1 MKRRIVSKA
10 ILITLGI
17 ISLGTTM
24 LAQTGFTPQK
34 LSDEINSGYAEIN
47 PMLSPDGKTLYFTRV
62 NHPDNRFGEI
72 DSQDIW
78 YTTLNADGTWSEA
91 KRLPNSINIG
101 RYNAI
106 FSILDDGKTF
116 LINGQFSNDGKYWV
130 DRGLSVIEKVD
141 ENTWS
146 KPMPLNL
153 KGYTRMNK
161 GLTTTAYLTPDG
173 KYLLLSFSKRAGGK
187 NHSIYLSVKQGDSYS
202 KPKKVKIG
210 DGALGDS
217 YEAPFL
223 SKDGNA
229 LFFSCRVDGNN
240 DIYMAN
246 RTDDTYLNWS
256 APVALNDT
264 INTPGWENYYR
275 LNDKESWAYYCTSK
289 AQKEHSEIMRV
300 KIYEEFPFVK
310 VSGLVMNKADQ
321 SLMLADTNYSIK
333 VNGEVPEKIK
343 LDKIS
348 ASFEMI
354 LPFGQ
359 KYAVKPELANW
370 IGITDTLDFTSVK
383 EYTEMNRNLFVE
395 PVPIVK
401 VYGKVINTRTGLPIA
416 PEMKYSVLVNGAA
429 SDSVKYETDIARYS
443 ATLPLGNRYILSL
456 QLPNFTAK
464 ADTIDVSNAKFYTE
478 KQVDFYATS
487 VPWVEVAGVALDNS
501 TFTPIIGASS
511 PKLIINGTVT
521 DSVKI
526 DPVSGEFKVRLP
538 FGQKYTTAIAS
549 KDYNQL
555 ENQLDLTG
563 YVEYALVKHEVY
575 AERKDANMAIL
586 SGKVINLKT
595 GQPVEKDIPV
605 KLKVNGTETRG
616 FIYDSTTASYTLK
629 LPVGVSY
636 DILPSVKNFY
646 NKYEQVDLTRVKK
659 GTKIAKN
666 FYVTPIEIGQT
677 VNIDFIYFDIGKA
690 VLKPQSFRSLNA
702 LVEFL
707 NEYPNVIVE
716 IGGHTDNTGSVA
728 VNQRLSEARAK
739 SVADYIIG
747 MGIPKERITSKG
759 YGLSKPKASNA
770 TAKGR
775 AENRRVEFTIVGI

>member
-1 MKRRIVSKA
+1 MKRTVISK
-10 ILITLGI
+10 ILIAFSI
-17 ISLGTTM
+17 ISFGSKI

-34 LSDEINSGYAEIN
+34 LSGEINSGYAEIN

-62 NHPDNRFGEI
+62 NHPENRFGEA

-91 KRLPNSINIG
+91 KRLPNSVNIG

-106 FSILDDGKTF
+106 FGILDDGKTF
-116 LINGQFSNDGKYWV
+116 LINGHYSDNGKYWIE
-130 DRGLSVIEKVD
+130 RGLSAIEQID
-141 ENTWS
+141 ENTWG
-146 KPMPLNL
+146 KPKSLNVR
-153 KGYTRMNK
+153 GYTSMNK
-161 GLTTTAYLTPDG
+161 GQTTTAYLTPDG
-173 KYLLLSFSKRAGGK
+173 KYLLMSFSKRAGGK
-187 NHSIYLSVKQGDSYS
+187 NHSIYLSVKEGDGYS

-210 DGALGDS
+210 DGNLGES

-229 LFFSCRVDGNN
+229 LYFSCKVEGNN
-240 DIYMAN
+240 NIYMAN

-256 APVALNDT
+256 APIALNDT

-275 LNDKESWAYYCTSK
+275 LNAKESWAYYCSSNSK
-289 AQKEHSEIMRV
+289 KEHSEIMRV
-300 KIYEEFPFVK
+300 KIYEEFPYVK
-310 VSGLVMNKADQ
+310 VTGLVMNKADQ
-321 SLMLADTNYSIK
+321 SLMLADTGYVIK
-333 VNGEVPEKIK
+333 VNGTTPEKLK
-343 LDKIS
+343 LDKAS
-348 ASFEMI
+348 ASFELL

-359 KYAVKPELANW
+359 KFEVKPELANW
-370 IGITDTLDFTSVK
+370 VGVTDTLDFTSIK

-395 PVPIVK
+395 PIPIVK
-401 VYGKVINTRTGLPIA
+401 VYGKIINTRTGLPIA
-416 PEMKYSVLVNGAA
+416 PEMKYKVLVNGLE
-429 SDSVKYETDIARYS
+429 SDSVKYETEIAKYS
-443 ATLPLGNRYILSL
+443 ATLPLGNRYIVRL

-464 ADTIDVSNAKFYTE
+464 PDTVDVTNAKFYTE
-478 KQVDFYATS
+478 KQVDFYVTS
-487 VPWVEVAGVALDNS
+487 VPWVEVNGVALDNS
-501 TFTPIIGASS
+501 TFTPIIGASA
-511 PKLIINGTVT
+511 PKLTINGSVA
-521 DSVKI
+521 DSVQI
-526 DPVSGEFKVRLP
+526 DPVTGEFKVRLP
-538 FGQKYTTAIAS
+538 FGRKYTTAIAS
-549 KDYNQL
+549 KDYNPL
-555 ENQLDLTG
+555 DNQLDLTG
-563 YVEYALVKHEVY
+563 YVEFTQVKHEVY

-595 GQPVEKDIPV
+595 GQPLEKDIPV

-616 FIYDSTTASYTLK
+616 FIYDSTTAGYTLK

-646 NKYEQVDLTRVKK
+646 NKYEQVDLTKVKK

-666 FYVTPIEIGQT
+666 FYVTPIEVGQT
-677 VNIDFIYFDIGKA
+677 VNIDFIYFDVGKA
-690 VLKPQSFRSLNA
+690 TLKPQSFRSLNA

-716 IGGHTDNTGSVA
+716 IGGHTDNTGSAV
-728 VNQRLSEARAK
+728 VNQKLSQARAK

-759 YGLSKPKASNA
+759 YGPSKPKASNA